1 MGVILGSIINSYS
14 SYSSVI
20 NSISEIMKYACITL
34 EHSIATSN
42 EMGMKVLFKQMFDK
56 KVTMNW

>member
-1 MGVILGSIINSYS
+1 MWVILESISISS

-42 EMGMKVLFKQMFDK
+42 EMGIKVLFKQMFDRN
-56 KVTMNW
+56 VTTN